1 MIYDMIEV
9 IISTIKIIGILQ
21 NINIDKQ
28 TNKNSE
34 TQTTVQWLP
43 EGKEVLENSK
53 GAQIYG
59 KNNNNKIKDYFV

>member
-9 IISTIKIIGILQ
+9 VISTIKIIGILQ

-43 EGKEVLENSK
+43 EGKGVLENSK